1 MVPSLPVTPAPALT
15 APFTGGQME
24 AQLPLQLEAVE
35 VSGANQYRVKP
46 LLLVSTV
53 APITFAVVTV
63 APPAAEGE
71 AGPPDVVVPDEP
83 QAAATKAI
91 ATSPAGASDL
101 IRMA

>member
-15 APFTGGQME
+15 GPFTGGQT
-24 AQLPLQLEAVE
+24 ATQLPLQLEVVE
-35 VSGANQYRVKP
+35 VSGTNQYRVKP

-63 APPAAEGE
+63 APPPDAAV
-71 AGPPDVVVPDEP
+71 PPEPDEP
-83 QAAATKAI
+83 QAAATNAT

-101 IRMA
+101 IRMASLRS